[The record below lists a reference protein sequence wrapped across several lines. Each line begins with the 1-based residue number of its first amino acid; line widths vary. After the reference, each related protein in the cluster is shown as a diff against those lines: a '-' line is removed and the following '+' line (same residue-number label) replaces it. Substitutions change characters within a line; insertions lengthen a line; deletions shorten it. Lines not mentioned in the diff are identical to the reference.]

1 MKKCF
6 ILKFE
11 RRNNNYMKIEVPVKT
26 NMIMSCFECPYVT
39 VRRIGDL
46 HKVFCNNT
54 YEETEV
60 EKKDILTFSML
71 PNCPYIKEERDG
83 DKIPK
88 LSFYMPT
95 NRLILAQNEHVTDR
109 LNEIIDRVNELS
121 EIVLKKKK

>member
-1 MKKCF
+1 MQ
-6 ILKFE
+6 
-11 RRNNNYMKIEVPVKT
+11 IEVPVKT
-26 NMIMSCFECPYVT
+26 KMIMSCFECPYVT

-95 NRLILAQNEHVTDR
+95 NRLILVQNEHVTDR

-121 EIVLKKKK
+121 EIVLKKKEVNTEFLEDD